1 MGRSGGLHLPSL
13 VGNAVCPLLECVSLN
28 DDSPG
33 WIDTLV
39 EAFFLQ
45 TCDPPWWSCFFF
57 PSTVIIIVYLLSVL
71 IWLKYPRTTP
81 DWGGGYLGSSP
92 SQTQLPTSDKSS
104 HEGLLYFPSPLTIS
118 AWREGSFCTICLMC
132 IITPNV
138 LLVLP
143 MHWLLYF
150 ILNQSNYPWHCFFF
164 SYYLWSLSPIF
175 LTPHP
180 LPLTTA
186 NLCIY
191 EFVSFSFFLSFFSA
205 LIPLFIVYLI
215 YIFFKHL
222 LCCPI
227 LAVGAGGR

>member
-81 DWGGGYLGSSP
+81 DWGGLPGVFTIPNTITYIRQVKPWRSAIFPISSDHLSLEGGLILHHLSHVYYNPECSLGSSNALITLFYFEP
-92 SQTQLPTSDKSS
+92 VKLSLA
-104 HEGLLYFPSPLTIS
+104 LL
-118 AWREGSFCTICLMC
+118 
-132 IITPNV
+132 
-138 LLVLP
+138 
-143 MHWLLYF
+143 
-150 ILNQSNYPWHCFFF
+150 FFF
-164 SYYLWSLSPIF
+164 LLPVIPVTHFS
-175 LTPHP
+175 HP
-180 LPLTTA
+180 PPFA
-186 NLCIY
+186 FDN
-191 EFVSFSFFLSFFSA
+191 
-205 LIPLFIVYLI
+205 
-215 YIFFKHL
+215 
-222 LCCPI
+222 
-227 LAVGAGGR
+227 R

>member
-81 DWGGGYLGSSP
+81 DWGGVTWGLHHPKHNYLHPTSQAMKVCYISHLLWP
-92 SQTQLPTSDKSS
+92 SQLGGRA
-104 HEGLLYFPSPLTIS
+104 HS
-118 AWREGSFCTICLMC
+118 APFVSC

-164 SYYLWSLSPIF
+164 F
-175 LTPHP
+175 LLPVIPVTHFSHP
-180 LPLTTA
+180 PPFA
-186 NLCIY
+186 FDN
-191 EFVSFSFFLSFFSA
+191 
-205 LIPLFIVYLI
+205 
-215 YIFFKHL
+215 
-222 LCCPI
+222 
-227 LAVGAGGR
+227 R

>member
-81 DWGGGYLGSSP
+81 DWGGLPGVFTIPNTITYIRQVKPWRSAIFPISSDHLSLEGGLILHHLSHVYYNPECSLGSSK
-92 SQTQLPTSDKSS
+92 D
-104 HEGLLYFPSPLTIS
+104 HF
-118 AWREGSFCTICLMC
+118 
-132 IITPNV
+132 
-138 LLVLP
+138 
-143 MHWLLYF
+143 
-150 ILNQSNYPWHCFFF
+150 
-164 SYYLWSLSPIF
+164 
-175 LTPHP
+175 
-180 LPLTTA
+180 
-186 NLCIY
+186 
-191 EFVSFSFFLSFFSA
+191 
-205 LIPLFIVYLI
+205 
-215 YIFFKHL
+215 
-222 LCCPI
+222 
-227 LAVGAGGR
+227 